1 MTKTEEA
8 FTARFG
14 GQVFYAMPD
23 GRCVYEYRGRDY
35 LLESAMVDPEAIM
48 RDSLERGK
56 NLLITTFPVVDLYP
70 DPNCD
75 Y

>member
-1 MTKTEEA
+1 MTKIEEA

-35 LLESAMVDPEAIM
+35 LLESAVADAEAVM
-48 RDSLERGK
+48 RESLERGK
-56 NLLITTFPVVDLYP
+56 NLLIKTFPVVNLYP
-70 DPNCD
+70 DPNCV

>member
-1 MTKTEEA
+1 MTKIEEA

-35 LLESAMVDPEAIM
+35 LLESAVADSEAVM

-56 NLLITTFPVVDLYP
+56 NLLIKTFPVVNLYP
-70 DPNCD
+70 DPNCV